1 MSIVINREE
10 FGIFF
15 VSEWT
20 IEILGIIFFNHIG
33 LRGIAEREAE
43 AEKFMKK

>member
-10 FGIFF
+10 FGIYLF
-15 VSEWT
+15 SEWT
-20 IEILGIIFFNHIG
+20 IG
-33 LRGIAEREAE
+33 LRGIAEQEAE